1 MSKNPEDMTMDEI
14 KEQLAVYS
22 RLYYNKRRNDEKYM
36 QKKRESALRHNQRK
50 KIKEYEEANNIKL
63 NPDEL
68 TEELLSEIMNAKKP
82 FKAKRGTPKYDMSKF
97 KIIKPMDDE

>member
-14 KEQLAVYS
+14 KEQRAIYS
-22 RLYYNKRRNDEKYM
+22 RLYYNKRKNDEKYM

-68 TEELLSEIMNAKKP
+68 TEELLSEIMNAKSLLKQSAAHP
-82 FKAKRGTPKYDMSKF
+82 NM
-97 KIIKPMDDE
+97 I

>member
-1 MSKNPEDMTMDEI
+1 MDEI
-14 KEQLAVYS
+14 KEQLAIYS
-22 RLYYNKRRNDEKYM
+22 RLYYNKRRNDEKYT

-68 TEELLSEIMNAKKP
+68 TEELL
-82 FKAKRGTPKYDMSKF
+82 FKAKRSTPKYDMSKF

>member
-14 KEQLAVYS
+14 KQQLAIYS

-68 TEELLSEIMNAKKP
+68 TEELLSEIMNAKSLLKQSTAHP
-82 FKAKRGTPKYDMSKF
+82 NM
-97 KIIKPMDDE
+97 I

>member
-1 MSKNPEDMTMDEI
+1 MDEI
-14 KEQLAVYS
+14 KEQLAIYS
-22 RLYYNKRRNDEKYM
+22 RLYYNKRRK

>member
-14 KEQLAVYS
+14 KEQLAIYS

-36 QKKRESALRHNQRK
+36 QMKRASAQRHIQKK
-50 KIKEYEEANNIKL
+50 KIREYEEVNNIKL